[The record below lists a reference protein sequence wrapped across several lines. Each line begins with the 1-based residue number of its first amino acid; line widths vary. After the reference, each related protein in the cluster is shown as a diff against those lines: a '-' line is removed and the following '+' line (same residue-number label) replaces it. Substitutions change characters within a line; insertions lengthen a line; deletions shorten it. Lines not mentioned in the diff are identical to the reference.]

1 MLEGIL
7 NLYEFTNSVW
17 NLLLNIVMIGKY
29 LYTLNDLMKWAR
41 SNWWY

>member
-29 LYTLNDLMKWAR
+29 LYTLNDLMKWAL